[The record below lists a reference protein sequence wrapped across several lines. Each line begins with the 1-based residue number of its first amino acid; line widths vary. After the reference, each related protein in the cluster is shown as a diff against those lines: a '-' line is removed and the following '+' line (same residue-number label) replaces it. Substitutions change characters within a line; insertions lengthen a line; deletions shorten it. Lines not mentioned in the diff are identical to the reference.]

1 MAEIET
7 KIFHSHFAYGFI
19 RNGYKGVKLANPDK
33 AGTVYAVFD
42 EGECDKFFLTYD
54 KENCLNPGI
63 LIEYIKNTQKKDY
76 DDLEDTCGTNID
88 DIITKSVIQEIEET
102 SVLEVLKNGF
112 DIKGQSFRKH
122 FEAFAKKPSDYSV
135 GTKEH
140 EDYEKNQ
147 FWCLHEFSYC
157 EKSRES
163 IDFAIFVN
171 GLPLF
176 DFELKTRLASSKYTY
191 LDAIKQY
198 ESRIKSSKI
207 GDKVHKYW
215 NNRTGMMAHF
225 AIDDNNIYVCTDVQE
240 ENSRFRPFNIGIG
253 YGISKRSGNP
263 IAKSGFSVE
272 YLYQEF
278 IPEDSLDTGFID
290 NILSKEHVNEIVKHY
305 MHYEENELIFPRY
318 HQMNAVTRLENDI
331 KVKVRDANNSNQNYL
346 IQHSAGSGKTKS
358 IAWLTYKLQAMKQT
372 DGTNLFGSI
381 IIITDRRVVIEQ
393 LSKAIWD
400 NDKRDD
406 DMVARVELANNKSN
420 ALKEAL
426 KNEKR
431 IITCTIQSFLSLKN
445 KLDFDLDKKYLVII
459 DESHSSTDGKD
470 IEEVKASIET
480 MAGKDN
486 LTLIGFTAT
495 PKKSTLMNFGS
506 HYRTYIDDKGKTKTE
521 RIPFDIYSMRQAVEE
536 GYILDAFAAYKTLEA
551 HCQLVLISKDK
562 EVERN
567 YAQSVLK
574 DMKGEKRLNITN
586 KVEFIIEDFYHNFY
600 GVLDGEEKAMILA
613 DTISEAVAF
622 FKILNE
628 RLKESVYASMQNVK
642 VLIAF
647 SGKDGE
653 GKTENDYNNLSYV
666 SQKDPILTKF
676 DEDQNDKFL
685 IVVDKY
691 QAGYDQPKLCVMYV
705 DKNLESDVQIVQ
717 TLSRINRPYYNKVG
731 EVKPISIIDFR
742 NKFETIKKAFST
754 FYETTYL
761 SRLQVTVTDLDR
773 IYQKF
778 LSADVLYDKMLDDY
792 KHGLF
797 AEISKVGQKIERD
810 KNSGDPSLIA
820 KADLKISNIYNY
832 IRLYVM
838 LLEDADERANIVGTD
853 YEIAYACLERMK
865 NFILSLV
872 RPKGRKRDAI
882 VNDVGQFVTG
892 QKIDPHL
899 DDKTLTANGLLSQ
912 GYRDYYL
919 GPKDDKEK
927 LSILIKEMNGS
938 DEDAVSQI
946 VDFLAKRKQLISIA
960 TNSVNSKHDFSVQ
973 FRDFFLKKLDDL
985 DYNDEITNDKYN
997 ELYNNWE
1004 QISDLVYL
1012 KIKNMGKRVSNE

>member
-1 MAEIET
+1 MTEIET
-7 KIFHSHFAYGFI
+7 KIFHSYFAYGLI

-33 AGTVYAVFD
+33 AGTVDAVFD
-42 EGECDKFFLTYD
+42 ERECDKFILTYD
-54 KENCLNPGI
+54 KENCLNPSI
-63 LIEYIKNTQKKDY
+63 LIEYIKDTQKDDY
-76 DDLEDTCGTNID
+76 DELEETCGTNTD

-102 SVLEVLKNGF
+102 SVLDVLKNGF

-147 FWCLHEFSYC
+147 FWCLHEFSYS

-171 GLPLF
+171 GLPIF

-198 ESRIKSSKI
+198 ESRIKSSKS
-207 GDKVHKYW
+207 GDKAHKYW
-215 NNRTGMMAHF
+215 NNRTGMMVHF
-225 AIDDNNIYVCTDVQE
+225 AIDDNNIYVCSDVQE

-278 IPEDSLDTGFID
+278 IPEDPLDTGFID

-305 MHYEENELIFPRY
+305 MHYEKNKLIFPRY
-318 HQMNAVTRLENDI
+318 HQMNAVTRLENEI
-331 KVKVRDANNSNQNYL
+331 KAKVRDANNSNQNYL

-358 IAWLTYKLQAMKQT
+358 IAWLTYKLQSMKQT

-381 IIITDRRVVIEQ
+381 IIITDRKVVIEQ

-406 DMVARVELANNKSN
+406 DMVARVELSDNKSN

-426 KNEKR
+426 KKEKR

-470 IEEVKASIET
+470 IEEVKSSIET

-486 LTLIGFTAT
+486 LTLVGFTAT

-506 HYRTYIDDKGKTKTE
+506 HYRTYTDDRGKTKTE
-521 RIPFDIYSMRQAVEE
+521 KIPFDVYSMRQAVEE

-551 HCQLVLISKDK
+551 HCQLVLISNDK

-567 YAQSVLK
+567 YAQSVLQ
-574 DMKGEKRLNITN
+574 DMKEEKGLNIAN
-586 KVEFIIEDFYHNFY
+586 KVDFIIEDFYYNFE

-613 DTISEAVAF
+613 DTIPEAVEF
-622 FKILNE
+622 FKIMNKK
-628 RLKESVYASMQNVK
+628 LKESAYDSMRNVK

-647 SGKDGE
+647 SGKDGDN
-653 GKTENDYNNLSYV
+653 KTENDYNNLPSMPNI
-666 SQKDPILTKF
+666 DPILVTF
-676 DEDQNDKFL
+676 DEDQNYKFL

-691 QAGYDQPKLCVMYV
+691 QAGYDQPKLCAMYV
-705 DKNLESDVQIVQ
+705 DKNLDSDVQIVQ
-717 TLSRINRPYYNKVG
+717 TLSRINRPYYTESG
-731 EVKPISIIDFR
+731 LVKPISIVDFR
-742 NKFETIKKAFST
+742 NKFGTIKKAFST
-754 FYETTYL
+754 FYEATYL

-773 IYQKF
+773 IYQK
-778 LSADVLYDKMLDDY
+778 LLAADVIYDKMLNDY
-792 KHGLF
+792 KNKIF
-797 AEISKVGQKIERD
+797 AEISKVGQEIERD
-810 KNSGDPSLIA
+810 KNSGDSSLIA
-820 KADLKISNIYNY
+820 IADMRISNIYSY

-838 LLEDADERANIVGTD
+838 LMEDSDERANIVGTN
-853 YEIAYACLERMK
+853 YETAYACLERMK
-865 NFILSLV
+865 NFISSLV
-872 RPKGRKRDAI
+872 RPKGRKREAI

-892 QKIDPHL
+892 QKVDPHE
-899 DDKTLTANGLLSQ
+899 DDKPRTAHGLISQ
-912 GYRDYYL
+912 GYRDYNV

-946 VDFLAKRKQLISIA
+946 VDFLAKRRQLISIA
-960 TNSVNSKHDFSVQ
+960 NNSVNTKHDFSVQ
-973 FRDFFLKKLDDL
+973 FKDFFLKKLDDL
-985 DYNDEITNDKYN
+985 DYNDEIDNDKYN

-1004 QISDLVYL
+1004 QISDLVYA
-1012 KIKNMGKRVSNE
+1012 KIKNIKP

>member
-1 MAEIET
+1 MTEIET
-7 KIFHSHFAYGFI
+7 KIFHSYFAYGLI
-19 RNGYKGVKLANPDK
+19 RNGYRGVKISNPDK
-33 AGTVYAVFD
+33 AGTVDAVFD
-42 EGECDKFFLTYD
+42 EAECDMFIQTYD
-54 KENCLNPGI
+54 KENCLNPSI
-63 LIEYIKNTQKKDY
+63 LIEYIKNTQKEDY
-76 DDLEDTCGTNID
+76 DDLEEICGVSTD
-88 DIITKSVIQEIEET
+88 EIITKSVIQEIEDS

-135 GTKEH
+135 GTKEY

-147 FWCLHEFSYC
+147 FWCLHEFSYSQ
-157 EKSRES
+157 KSRES

-198 ESRIKSSKI
+198 ENRVKSSKS

-215 NNRTGMMAHF
+215 NNRTGMMVHF
-225 AIDDNNIYVCTDVQE
+225 AVDDNNIYVCTEVKE

-253 YGISKRSGNP
+253 HGISKRSGNP
-263 IAKSGFSVE
+263 IAQSGFSVE

-278 IPEDSLDTGFID
+278 IPKEPIDIEFVD

-305 MHYEENELIFPRY
+305 MHYEKNNLIFPRY

-331 KVKVRDANNSNQNYL
+331 KAKVRDTNNSNENYL

-358 IAWLTYKLQAMKQT
+358 IAWLTYKLQAMKQK

-381 IIITDRRVVIEQ
+381 IIITDRKVVIEQ

-406 DMVARVELANNKSN
+406 DMVARVELADNKSN

-506 HYRTYIDDKGKTKTE
+506 HYRTYTDDKGKTKTE
-521 RIPFDIYSMRQAVEE
+521 KIPFDVYSMRQAVEE
-536 GYILDAFAAYKTLEA
+536 GYILDTFAAYKTLEA
-551 HCQLVLISKDK
+551 HCQLVLISNDK
-562 EVERN
+562 EVEKN
-567 YAQSVLK
+567 YAQNVLQ
-574 DMKGEKRLNITN
+574 DMKDEKGLNIAN
-586 KVEFIIEDFYHNFY
+586 KVDFIVEDFYYNFE
-600 GVLDGEEKAMILA
+600 GVLNGEEKAMILA
-613 DTISEAVAF
+613 DTISEAVEF
-622 FKILNE
+622 FKILNKKLE
-628 RLKESVYASMQNVK
+628 ESVYASMRNAK
-642 VLIAF
+642 ALIAF

-653 GKTENDYNNLSYV
+653 GKTENDYNDLPSIPNRDS
-666 SQKDPILTKF
+666 ILATF
-676 DEDQNDKFL
+676 DENSKYKFL

-691 QAGYDQPKLCVMYV
+691 QAGYDQPKLCAMYV

-717 TLSRINRPYYNKVG
+717 TLSRINRPYYTETG
-731 EVKPISIIDFR
+731 MIKPISIVDFR
-742 NKFETIKKAFST
+742 NKFETIKKAFCT
-754 FYETTYL
+754 YYEATYL
-761 SRLQVTVTDLDR
+761 VRLQVTVLDLE
-773 IYQKF
+773 
-778 LSADVLYDKMLDDY
+778 VLYKRLFASNVLYSKMLDDY
-792 KHGLF
+792 RNTIF
-797 AEISKVGQKIERD
+797 NEISKVGQEIESD
-810 KNSGDPSLIA
+810 KKSGDSTLIT
-820 KADLKISNIYNY
+820 KANMRISSIYSF
-832 IRLYVM
+832 IRLYAM
-838 LLEDADERANIVGTD
+838 LLEDSDERVNIVGTD
-853 YEIAYACLERMK
+853 YEIAYACLDRMK
-865 NFILSLV
+865 NFISSLV
-872 RPKGRKRDAI
+872 RPKGKKRDAI

-892 QKIDPHL
+892 QKVDSHIN
-899 DDKTLTANGLLSQ
+899 DKTLSAHGLISQ
-912 GYRDYYL
+912 GYRDYTV

-927 LSILIKEMNGS
+927 LSVLIKEMNGL

-946 VDFLAKRKQLISIA
+946 VDFLANRRRLISIA
-960 TNSVNSKHDFSVQ
+960 NNSVNSKHDFSIQ
-973 FRDFFLKKLDDL
+973 FKDFFLKKLDDL
-985 DYNDEITNDKYN
+985 DYNDEIDNDKYN

-1004 QISDLVYL
+1004 QISDLVYA
-1012 KIKNMGKRVSNE
+1012 KIKNTK